1 MKKTI
6 LALLVIISVSTY
18 SANVIFKSNKM
29 TKLHG
34 SWTWQKSTSSQNSSY
49 TSTPKSI
56 GSTKKLVFTPEGRVI
71 TYKNNVEIRNSKYL
85 INKGISVFDNLEY
98 DLITFEGMTYVIEKL
113 DSSNL
118 IIINNLPEGYSSIY
132 KK

>member
-18 SANVIFKSNKM
+18 SANVIFKSDKM
-29 TKLHG
+29 TRLQG
-34 SWTWQKSTSSQNSSY
+34 SWTWQKSTGGQNGNY

-56 GSTKKLVFTPEGRVI
+56 GSTKKLVFTSEGKVI
-71 TYKNNVEIRNSKYL
+71 TYKNNVEIRNSKYH
-85 INKGISVFDNLEY
+85 ITKGISVFDNLER
-98 DLITFEGMTYVIEKL
+98 DLITFEGITYVIEKL

-118 IIINNLPEGYSSIY
+118 IIINNFPDGYSSTY

>member
-34 SWTWQKSTSSQNSSY
+34 SWTWQKSTGSQNNSY

-56 GSTKKLVFTPEGRVI
+56 GSTKKLVFTPEGKVI
-71 TYKNNVEIRNSKYL
+71 TYKNNVEIRNSKYK
-85 INKGISVFDNLEY
+85 ITKGISVFDNQKH
-98 DLITFEGMTYVIEKL
+98 DLITFEGITYVIEKL
-113 DSSNL
+113 DSKNL
-118 IIINNLPEGYSSIY
+118 IIANNFPNGYISDY
-132 KK
+132 KR

>member
-6 LALLVIISVSTY
+6 LALLIIISVSTY

-34 SWTWQKSTSSQNSSY
+34 SWTWQKSTGSQNSSY

-56 GSTKKLVFTPEGRVI
+56 GSTKKLVFTPEGKVI

-85 INKGISVFDNLEY
+85 ISKGISVFDNLEH
-98 DLITFEGMTYVIEKL
+98 DLITFEGITYVIEKL

-118 IIINNLPEGYSSIY
+118 IIINNLPDGYSSIY

>member
-18 SANVIFKSNKM
+18 SANVIFESDK
-29 TKLHG
+29 TAKLYG
-34 SWTWQKSTSSQNSSY
+34 SWTWQKSTGGQNGSY

-56 GSTKKLVFTPEGRVI
+56 GSTKKLIFTSEGKVI
-71 TYKNNVEIRNSKYL
+71 TYMNNVEIRNSKYKVT
-85 INKGISVFDNLEY
+85 KGISVLDNLEH
-98 DLITFEGMTYVIEKL
+98 DLITFEGLTYIIEKL
-113 DSSNL
+113 DSKSL
-118 IIINNLPEGYSSIY
+118 ILTNNYPNGYSSTY

>member
-18 SANVIFKSNKM
+18 SANVILKSNKM

-85 INKGISVFDNLEY
+85 ITKGISVFDNLEY

>member
-18 SANVIFKSNKM
+18 SANVILKSNKM

-113 DSSNL
+113 DSNNL

>member
-1 MKKTI
+1 M
-6 LALLVIISVSTY
+6 S
-18 SANVIFKSNKM
+18 
-29 TKLHG
+29 
-34 SWTWQKSTSSQNSSY
+34 
-49 TSTPKSI
+49 
-56 GSTKKLVFTPEGRVI
+56 KKLVFTPEGRVI

-113 DSSNL
+113 DSNNL

>member
-29 TKLHG
+29 TRLHG
-34 SWTWQKSTSSQNSSY
+34 SWTWQKSTGGQNGNY

-56 GSTKKLVFTPEGRVI
+56 GSTKKLVFTSEGKVI
-71 TYKNNVEIRNSKYL
+71 TYKNNVEIRNSKYH
-85 INKGISVFDNLEY
+85 ITKGISVFDNLER
-98 DLITFEGMTYVIEKL
+98 DLITFEGITYVIEKL

-118 IIINNLPEGYSSIY
+118 IIINNFPDGYSSTY